1 MDMPYNWNRDYIPSK
16 AEKSTDILGQKK
28 AGGVGQLIYHTF
40 LYKNYI
46 FANDR
51 EDNNDKIL

>member
-28 AGGVGQLIYHTF
+28 AGGVG
-40 LYKNYI
+40 
-46 FANDR
+46 
-51 EDNNDKIL
+51 